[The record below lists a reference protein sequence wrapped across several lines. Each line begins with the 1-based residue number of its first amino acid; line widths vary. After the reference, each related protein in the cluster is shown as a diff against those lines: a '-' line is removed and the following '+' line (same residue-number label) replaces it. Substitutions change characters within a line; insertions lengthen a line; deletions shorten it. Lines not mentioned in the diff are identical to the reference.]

1 MNEPAWRDEVRLR
14 AQRRVLWCR
23 ELWGRNRYSGEEALA
38 ITHSEVERALRPRD
52 ELLAEEQKFHKSDTL
67 AAELTAKIE
76 KARRRN
82 DKRWQ
87 HLLDLFRLSDGEA
100 ALLACALAVESEP
113 SLRRVLGYLEDQVS
127 PIDVSPA
134 IVADLWAMPEPPIIG
149 SGSPLRRW
157 RLAEPL
163 ATGRE
168 PESNMGGWTAD
179 PQLLTYLLSESE
191 PDQESPESTAACL
204 YEQDRDAIS
213 ALIGAFTGGGPS
225 LQVEIN
231 APRGAGKATLAAQA
245 CGRLG
250 YALVAVDCA
259 GLAAATDPRGAAIR
273 ALRTAT
279 LNNSLVHWRRAELL
293 EPAVL
298 TEISQMADVTFI
310 GTDTPLR
317 SHPGSGTMRRTF
329 RLRAL
334 TRSQRIDLW
343 SALSKEPVPVPV
355 RDWALG
361 PGEVV
366 AAKRAA
372 TIGEDAVREICKG
385 LLLDVPS
392 ELITPL
398 RQPYVWDDL
407 IVPAQL
413 HEHLQEF
420 EGQSRARAE
429 VLDDWGLGRLSPLGR
444 GVTAMF
450 AGPSGTGKTMAAQVL
465 ARELGLELLRIDL
478 AGVVNKYIGETEK
491 HLRSVFAACERAPV
505 MLFFDEADALFGRR
519 MQVNDAHDRFAN
531 IEVDYLLQRMEE
543 FDGVAVLATNRKGDI
558 DTAFM
563 RRLRFVI
570 DFAPPTVAERE
581 RIWRA
586 ALEAS
591 REGDGTPLTESLD
604 WQALARD
611 LDLTGA
617 GIKSTA
623 LGAAFLARS
632 EGSRIATRHIFA
644 AARRELEKQGVVVR
658 AGRLE
663 NAKDDGHNGNGAGKP
678 LSAGEIEQMVNGALR

>member
-1 MNEPAWRDEVRLR
+1 MSEPAWREEVRLR

-23 ELWGRNRYSGEEALA
+23 ELWGRNRYAGEDALA
-38 ITHSEVERALRPRD
+38 ITHSEVERALAPRA
-52 ELLAEEQKFHKSDTL
+52 ELLAQEERFYTSDKD
-67 AAELTAKIE
+67 AAELTAKI
-76 KARRRN
+76 KKPRRRG

-87 HLLDLFRLSDGEA
+87 HLLDLFQLSDGET
-100 ALLACALAVESEP
+100 ALLACALAVESQP
-113 SLRRVLGYLEDQVS
+113 SLRRVFGYLEDQVA
-127 PIDVSPA
+127 PVDVSPA
-134 IVADLWAMPEPPIIG
+134 IVADLWALPEPPIVG

-163 ATGRE
+163 AEGRE
-168 PESNMGGWTAD
+168 PESSIGGWTAD
-179 PQLLTYLLSESE
+179 PLLLAHLLSDSGSA
-191 PDQESPESTAACL
+191 QESPESIATCFYAQ
-204 YEQDRDAIS
+204 ERDAIA
-213 ALIGAFTGGGPS
+213 ALAGAFTSDGPS
-225 LQVEIN
+225 LQIEIS

-245 CGRLG
+245 CERLKRG
-250 YALVAVDCA
+250 LVAVDCA
-259 GLAAATDPRGAAIR
+259 GLAAAKDPRGATIR

-279 LNNSLVHWRRAELL
+279 LSNSIVHWRKAELL
-293 EPAVL
+293 EPALL
-298 TEISQMADVTFI
+298 TEISQLAGVTFL

-317 SHPGSGTMRRTF
+317 DQAGSGVMRRSF
-329 RLRAL
+329 RLGGL
-334 TRSQRIDLW
+334 TRAQRIDLW
-343 SALSKEPVPVPV
+343 SVLSKQPVPEPV

-372 TIGEDAVREICKG
+372 TIGEEAVREICKG
-385 LLLDVPS
+385 LLLEVPS

-398 RQPYVWDDL
+398 RQPYTWDDL

-413 HEHLQEF
+413 HDHLREF

-429 VLDDWGLGRLSPLGR
+429 VLDEWGLGRLSPLGR

-491 HLRSVFAACERAPV
+491 HLRSVFAACERGPV

-519 MQVNDAHDRFAN
+519 MQVNEANDRFAN

-591 REGDGTPLTESLD
+591 RDSDGTPLTESLD
-604 WQALARD
+604 WHALARD

-617 GIKSTA
+617 GIKSAA
-623 LGAAFLARS
+623 LGAAFLARA

-658 AGRLE
+658 AGRL
-663 NAKDDGHNGNGAGKP
+663 
-678 LSAGEIEQMVNGALR
+678 SAGEIEQMVNGALR